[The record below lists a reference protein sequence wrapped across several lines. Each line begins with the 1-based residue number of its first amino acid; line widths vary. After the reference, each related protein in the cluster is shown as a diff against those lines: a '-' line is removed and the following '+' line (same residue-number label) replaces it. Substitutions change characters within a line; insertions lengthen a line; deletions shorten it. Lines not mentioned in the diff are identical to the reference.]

1 MLEENNDEFL
11 HRAGIEYIRSDRSFE
26 NLPHDEQKL
35 WHSHAYEVKSGLWAY
50 PRLPQVEAAPELK
63 NIAKAYGKFW
73 CTWQIHRE
81 MILYLLVSSTSSN
94 DAFFRVA
101 VSKCLIDAG
110 ATIMQRRLP
119 VKQMNFNICDLP
131 WRHVMAH
138 RDHLPLRPPPSSQQV
153 PP

>member
-1 MLEENNDEFL
+1 
-11 HRAGIEYIRSDRSFE
+11 IEYIRSDRSFE

-35 WHSHAYEVKSGLWAY
+35 WHSHAYEAY

-73 CTWQIHRE
+73 CTWQIHR
-81 MILYLLVSSTSSN
+81 
-94 DAFFRVA
+94 
-101 VSKCLIDAG
+101 

-119 VKQMNFNICDLP
+119 VKQTNFNICDLP

-153 PP
+153 PPVRSDKLPKGAPELMMTPQGVLRPELVKFRDDKCFALDIMTVEMNRNEQFP